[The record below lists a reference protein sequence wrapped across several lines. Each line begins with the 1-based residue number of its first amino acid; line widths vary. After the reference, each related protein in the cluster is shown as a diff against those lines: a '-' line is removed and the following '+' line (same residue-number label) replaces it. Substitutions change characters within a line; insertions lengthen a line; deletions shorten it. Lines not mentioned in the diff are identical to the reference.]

1 METEK
6 VATKN
11 FLASSIIIGFTG
23 SISSGC
29 TLFAKNLHKIAGY
42 HYYSL
47 STPIHKTAKA
57 QLKENKV
64 KEITQELLQN
74 IGNEFRKKNG
84 SHYLAKEALNLIDT
98 DCEPNKEYK
107 VVIDSIRNDWEV
119 KFFRQFPN
127 FFLVSV
133 FSDTGIRSNRWFKQ
147 NPDCSL
153 KDFENVDLRDTAE
166 GFEHG
171 QQVEKCTYASDIVIN
186 NDEETEI
193 GNPKAEQD
201 HVKNKFGKYLD
212 LIEKGPSV
220 SVRPGV
226 YEKLMTLAYQE
237 SLSSSC
243 LQRKVGAVIATED
256 GDVVST
262 GFNHVPL
269 EEGTCSDKYG
279 ECYRNY
285 LKKSHAKLIKY
296 CPNCGEKIIIKC
308 TKCGEDIEGY
318 MHSCPTCDN
327 SIKFDYVCK
336 NQECGVKVFDFFL
349 PGGKQAPGKL
359 LDVCRALH
367 AEENTI
373 VNAAKIGNIS
383 LKGKILFSTTFPCKL
398 CANKIVQVGIK
409 TVVYSEPYTMPDA
422 QKVLENNNIEILKFE
437 GVKSSA
443 FFRLY
448 GY

>member
-1 METEK
+1 VETEK
-6 VATKN
+6 VEIKN

-29 TLFAKNLHKIAGY
+29 TLFAKKLNEIAGY

-47 STPIHKTAKA
+47 SKPIHKIAET
-57 QLKENKV
+57 QLKENQV
-64 KEITQELLQN
+64 KEITQELLQD
-74 IGNEFRKKNG
+74 IGNKLRKEKG
-84 SHYLAKEALNLIDT
+84 SHYLAKKALNEIDKNS
-98 DCEPNKEYK
+98 EPNKEYK

-133 FSDTGIRSNRWFKQ
+133 FSDRDIRYNRWLKQ
-147 NPDCSL
+147 NPTCSTTE
-153 KDFENVDLRDTAE
+153 FENVDLRDAAE
-166 GFEHG
+166 GFEYG

-186 NDEETEI
+186 NDKETEI
-193 GNPKAEQD
+193 GNPKAEKD
-201 HVKNKFGKYLD
+201 HVKDKFKKYLT
-212 LIEKGPSV
+212 LIEQGPSV
-220 SVRPGV
+220 YERPGV
-226 YEKLMTLAYQE
+226 HEKLMTLAYQE

-256 GDVVST
+256 GEIIST

-269 EEGTCSDKYG
+269 EEEICSDKYG

-285 LKKSHAKLIKY
+285 LKKAHAKLIKH
-296 CPNCGEKIIIKC
+296 CPKCGEKIIIKC
-308 TKCGEDIEGY
+308 PKCGEDIEGY
-318 MHSCPTCDN
+318 NFKCPNCDN
-327 SIKFDYVCK
+327 AIKFDYVCK
-336 NQECGVKVFDFFL
+336 NQQCGVKVFDLFL
-349 PGGKQAPGKL
+349 PGGKEAPGKL

-367 AEENTI
+367 AEENAI
-373 VNAAKIGNIS
+373 VSVAKIGNIS
-383 LKGKILFSTTFPCKL
+383 LKDKTLYSTTFPCKL
-398 CANKIVQVGIK
+398 CANKIAQVGIK
-409 TVVYSEPYTMPDA
+409 KVVYSEPYTMPDA
-422 QKVLENNNIEILKFE
+422 QEVLKNNDVEIVKFE